1 MKILLT
7 QIFIC
12 TAIIFSSST
21 ILVSQSKVQILQEK
35 IFGSNQKRDMR
46 KLRKD
51 VKQNAKNYE
60 KDGYKVAPGKLSIER
75 QLTNTYQY
83 QYEINDDGMP
93 KYVTGEAQATAGT
106 KIAAKLQAMEFA
118 KLELV
123 GKIETSVNALIEN
136 SVANEQI
143 DLTTA
148 ETVTKTM
155 AASKNIISKKIGQV
169 IPLFEVYRNIGTK
182 SIEASVIIAYDL
194 NKIML
199 ETQKEIQNQL
209 KDELKDTHSKL
220 DNILGLSSN

>member
-1 MKILLT
+1 MKTSILKTLA
-7 QIFIC
+7 FVFL
-12 TAIIFSSST
+12 IIGFNSNT
-21 ILVSQSKVQILQEK
+21 FAQSKVQILQEK

-46 KLRKD
+46 QLKRD
-51 VKQNAKNYE
+51 VKKNAKDYE
-60 KDGYKVAPGKLSIER
+60 KSGYMVAPGKLSIER

-123 GKIETSVNALIEN
+123 GKIETSINALIEN

-155 AASKNIISKKIGQV
+155 AASKNIISKKITQV
-169 IPLFEVYRNIGTK
+169 VTLFEVYRNVGNR

-194 NKIML
+194 NRILL

-209 KDELKDTHSKL
+209 KDELQGTHEKL
-220 DNILGLSSN
+220 DKIMGIGQ

>member
-1 MKILLT
+1 MKTSILKTLAFVFLT
-7 QIFIC
+7 IGFN
-12 TAIIFSSST
+12 SNT
-21 ILVSQSKVQILQEK
+21 IAQSKVQILQEK

-46 KLRKD
+46 QLKRD
-51 VKQNAKNYE
+51 VKKNAKDYE
-60 KDGYKVAPGKLSIER
+60 KSGYMVAPGKLSIER

-123 GKIETSVNALIEN
+123 GKIETSINALIEN

-155 AASKNIISKKIGQV
+155 AASKNIISKKITQV
-169 IPLFEVYRNIGTK
+169 VTLFEVYRNVGTR

-194 NKIML
+194 NRILL

-209 KDELKDTHSKL
+209 KDELQGTHEKL
-220 DNILGLSSN
+220 DKIMGIGQ